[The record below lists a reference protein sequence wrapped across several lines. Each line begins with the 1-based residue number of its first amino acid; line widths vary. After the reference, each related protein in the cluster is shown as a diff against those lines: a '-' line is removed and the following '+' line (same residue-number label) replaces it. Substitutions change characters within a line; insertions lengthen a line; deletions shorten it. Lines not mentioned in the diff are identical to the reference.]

1 MVSHVDALMQ
11 VAPNANLVGMP
22 TPNLK
27 TACVELSIG
36 TWPTAILPKKIRTES
51 VNFPPPQVPPPPPQ
65 QRVRFSAQRRNLNPY
80 TASHAI
86 IAANLGLFVWGYI
99 FDALHPGT
107 LNGISQYQFDMGLAR
122 EFLDTGEWYRLVSSG
137 FLHFGLFHVGMNMF
151 LLYQLSRMLEPTLGS
166 VKFALVYFAS
176 LFGGAAGALI
186 ASPNALTG
194 GASGAVFG
202 MMAAAI
208 VGMRQRGVNPLQTGL
223 GLTFVIN
230 IGLTLAIPNISVG
243 GHFGGALA
251 GAACGVF
258 VLAPAQWRLPRWTEY
273 VGPLVIGIVAAVIA
287 VTPSL

>member
-1 MVSHVDALMQ
+1 M
-11 VAPNANLVGMP
+11 
-22 TPNLK
+22 
-27 TACVELSIG
+27 
-36 TWPTAILPKKIRTES
+36 
-51 VNFPPPQVPPPPPQ
+51 
-65 QRVRFSAQRRNLNPY
+65 RFSAHRRNLNPY

-99 FDALHPGT
+99 SDALHPGT
-107 LNGISQYQFDMGLAR
+107 QSGISQFQFNMGLAR
-122 EFLDTGEWYRLVSSG
+122 GFLDAGEWYRLISSG
-137 FLHFGLFHVGMNMF
+137 FLHFGFLHVGMNMF

-166 VKFALVYFAS
+166 VKFTLVYFAS
-176 LFGGAAGALI
+176 LLGGAAGALI

-208 VGMRQRGVNPLQTGL
+208 VGMRQRGVNPLQTGP

-258 VLAPAQWRLPRWTEY
+258 VLAPAQWRFPRWTEFALP
-273 VGPLVIGIVAAVIA
+273 VIIGIVATLIA

>member
-1 MVSHVDALMQ
+1 MRYS
-11 VAPNANLVGMP
+11 G
-22 TPNLK
+22 
-27 TACVELSIG
+27 
-36 TWPTAILPKKIRTES
+36 
-51 VNFPPPQVPPPPPQ
+51 Q

-80 TASHAI
+80 TASNAI
-86 IAANLGLFVWGYI
+86 IAVNLGLFVWGYVL
-99 FDALHPGT
+99 DAMRPGM

-122 EFLDTGEWYRLVSSG
+122 EFLDAGEWYRLISSG
-137 FLHFGLFHVGMNMF
+137 FLHFGVLHVGMNMF
-151 LLYQLSRMLEPTLGS
+151 LLFQLSRMLEPTLGS

-176 LFGGAAGALI
+176 LLGGAAGALI
-186 ASPNALTG
+186 LSPNALTG

-223 GLTFVIN
+223 GLTFLIN
-230 IGLTLAIPNISVG
+230 IVLTLAIPNISIG

-258 VLAPAQWRLPRWTEY
+258 VLAPAQWRLPRWTEF
-273 VGPLVIGIVAAVIA
+273 VMPIAIGVVATVIA

>member
-1 MVSHVDALMQ
+1 VRYSA
-11 VAPNANLVGMP
+11 
-22 TPNLK
+22 
-27 TACVELSIG
+27 
-36 TWPTAILPKKIRTES
+36 
-51 VNFPPPQVPPPPPQ
+51 Q

-80 TASHAI
+80 TASNAI
-86 IAANLGLFVWGYI
+86 IAVNLGLFVWGLVL
-99 FDALHPGT
+99 DAMRSGT

-122 EFLDTGEWYRLVSSG
+122 EFLDAGEWYRLISSG
-137 FLHFGLFHVGMNMF
+137 FLHFGVLHVGMNMF
-151 LLYQLSRMLEPTLGS
+151 LLFQLSRMLEPTLGS
-166 VKFALVYFAS
+166 VKFTLVYFAS

-186 ASPNALTG
+186 LSPNALTG

-230 IGLTLAIPNISVG
+230 IALTLAIPNISVG

-258 VLAPAQWRLPRWTEY
+258 VLAPAQWRLPRWTEF
-273 VGPLVIGIVAAVIA
+273 VMPIAIGVVAVAIA

>member
-1 MVSHVDALMQ
+1 MQ

-36 TWPTAILPKKIRTES
+36 TWPTASLPKKIRTES

-122 EFLDTGEWYRLVSSG
+122 EFLDTGEWYRLFSSG

>member
-1 MVSHVDALMQ
+1 M
-11 VAPNANLVGMP
+11 
-22 TPNLK
+22 
-27 TACVELSIG
+27 
-36 TWPTAILPKKIRTES
+36 
-51 VNFPPPQVPPPPPQ
+51 NFPPPQVPPPPPLPRQ

-80 TASHAI
+80 TASNAI
-86 IAANLGLFVWGYI
+86 IAANLGLFVWGYVL
-99 FDALHPGT
+99 DATRPGT

-122 EFLDTGEWYRLVSSG
+122 EFLNAGEWYRLISSG
-137 FLHFGLFHVGMNMF
+137 FLHFGVLHVGMNMF
-151 LLYQLSRMLEPTLGS
+151 LLFQLSRMLEPTLGS
-166 VKFALVYFAS
+166 VKFTLVYFAS

-186 ASPNALTG
+186 LSPNSLTG

-202 MMAAAI
+202 MMAAAV

-230 IGLTLAIPNISVG
+230 IVLTLAIPNISVG

-258 VLAPAQWRLPRWTEY
+258 VLAPAQWRLPRWTEFAM
-273 VGPLVIGIVAAVIA
+273 PIIIGVVAAAIA

>member
-1 MVSHVDALMQ
+1 M
-11 VAPNANLVGMP
+11 
-22 TPNLK
+22 
-27 TACVELSIG
+27 
-36 TWPTAILPKKIRTES
+36 
-51 VNFPPPQVPPPPPQ
+51 NFPPPQVPPPPQNRVRYSGQ

-80 TASHAI
+80 TASNAI
-86 IAANLGLFVWGYI
+86 IAVNLGLFVWGYVL
-99 FDALHPGT
+99 DAMRPGM

-122 EFLDTGEWYRLVSSG
+122 EFLDAGEWYRLISSG
-137 FLHFGLFHVGMNMF
+137 FLHFGVLHVGMNMF
-151 LLYQLSRMLEPTLGS
+151 LLFQLSRMLEPTLGS
-166 VKFALVYFAS
+166 VKFTLVYFAS
-176 LFGGAAGALI
+176 LLGGAAGALI
-186 ASPNALTG
+186 LSPNALTG

-223 GLTFVIN
+223 GLTFLIN

-258 VLAPAQWRLPRWTEY
+258 VLAPAQWRLPRWTEF
-273 VGPLVIGIVAAVIA
+273 VMPIAIGVVAAAIA

>member
-1 MVSHVDALMQ
+1 
-11 VAPNANLVGMP
+11 
-22 TPNLK
+22 
-27 TACVELSIG
+27 
-36 TWPTAILPKKIRTES
+36 
-51 VNFPPPQVPPPPPQ
+51 VNFPPPQVPPPPQNRVRYSAQ

-80 TASHAI
+80 TASNAI
-86 IAANLGLFVWGYI
+86 IAVNLGLFVWGLVL
-99 FDALHPGT
+99 DAMRPGT

-122 EFLDTGEWYRLVSSG
+122 EFLDAGEWYRLISSG
-137 FLHFGLFHVGMNMF
+137 FLHFGVLHVGMNMF
-151 LLYQLSRMLEPTLGS
+151 LLFQLSRMLEPTLGS
-166 VKFALVYFAS
+166 VKFTLVYFAS

-186 ASPNALTG
+186 LSPNALTG

-230 IGLTLAIPNISVG
+230 IALTLAIPNISVG

-258 VLAPAQWRLPRWTEY
+258 VLAPAQWRLPRWTEF
-273 VGPLVIGIVAAVIA
+273 VMPLAIGLVAVAIA

>member
-1 MVSHVDALMQ
+1 MRYS
-11 VAPNANLVGMP
+11 G
-22 TPNLK
+22 
-27 TACVELSIG
+27 
-36 TWPTAILPKKIRTES
+36 
-51 VNFPPPQVPPPPPQ
+51 Q

-80 TASHAI
+80 TASNAI
-86 IAANLGLFVWGYI
+86 IAVNLGLFVWGYVL
-99 FDALHPGT
+99 DAMRPGM

-122 EFLDTGEWYRLVSSG
+122 EFLDAGEWYRLISSG
-137 FLHFGLFHVGMNMF
+137 FLHFGVLHVGMNMF
-151 LLYQLSRMLEPTLGS
+151 LLFQLSRMLEPTLGS
-166 VKFALVYFAS
+166 VKFTLVYFAS
-176 LFGGAAGALI
+176 LLGGAAGALI
-186 ASPNALTG
+186 LSPNALTG

-223 GLTFVIN
+223 GLTFLIN

-258 VLAPAQWRLPRWTEY
+258 VLAPAQWRLPRWTEF
-273 VGPLVIGIVAAVIA
+273 VMPIAIGVVATVIA

>member
-1 MVSHVDALMQ
+1 MRYSA
-11 VAPNANLVGMP
+11 
-22 TPNLK
+22 
-27 TACVELSIG
+27 
-36 TWPTAILPKKIRTES
+36 
-51 VNFPPPQVPPPPPQ
+51 Q

-80 TASHAI
+80 TASNAI
-86 IAANLGLFVWGYI
+86 IAVNLGLFVWGLVL
-99 FDALHPGT
+99 DAMRPGT

-122 EFLDTGEWYRLVSSG
+122 EFLDAGEWYRLISSG
-137 FLHFGLFHVGMNMF
+137 FLHFGVLHVGMNMF
-151 LLYQLSRMLEPTLGS
+151 LLFQLSRMLEPTLGS
-166 VKFALVYFAS
+166 VKFTLVYFAS

-186 ASPNALTG
+186 LSPNALTG

-230 IGLTLAIPNISVG
+230 IALTLAIPNISVG

-258 VLAPAQWRLPRWTEY
+258 VLAPAQWRLPRWTEF
-273 VGPLVIGIVAAVIA
+273 VMPLAIGVVAVAIA

>member
-1 MVSHVDALMQ
+1 MRYSA
-11 VAPNANLVGMP
+11 
-22 TPNLK
+22 
-27 TACVELSIG
+27 
-36 TWPTAILPKKIRTES
+36 
-51 VNFPPPQVPPPPPQ
+51 Q

-80 TASHAI
+80 TASNAI
-86 IAANLGLFVWGYI
+86 IAVNLGLFVWGLVL
-99 FDALHPGT
+99 DAMRSGT

-122 EFLDTGEWYRLVSSG
+122 EFLDAGEWYRLISSG
-137 FLHFGLFHVGMNMF
+137 FLHFGVLHVGMNMY
-151 LLYQLSRMLEPTLGS
+151 LLFQLSRMLEPTLGS
-166 VKFALVYFAS
+166 VKFTLVYFAS

-186 ASPNALTG
+186 LSPNALTG

-230 IGLTLAIPNISVG
+230 IALTLAIPNISVG

-258 VLAPAQWRLPRWTEY
+258 VLAPAQWRLPRWTEF
-273 VGPLVIGIVAAVIA
+273 VMPIAIGVVAVAIA

>member
-36 TWPTAILPKKIRTES
+36 TWPTASLPKKIRTES